1 MCEIDW
7 LLVAEFSKQMLTPV
21 IGVATTIIG
30 IATVVIAR
38 QQKIINR
45 QKLVSDKF
53 DRRIKVYEEVIHFV
67 RALRRGEKVTY
78 DLLLQYEN
86 ATSQAH
92 FLFQPEITIYLE
104 EIYDHSRQL
113 EYWEKISETTSTG
126 RDVDGHS
133 HADVCANSGK
143 ERKWFIAQLDIA
155 KQKFKACGGL
165 DISEE

>member
-7 LLVAEFSKQMLTPV
+7 LMVAEVSKQMLTPV
-21 IGVATTIIG
+21 IGVATTVIG

-45 QKLVSDKF
+45 QKLISDKF
-53 DRRIKVYEEVIHFV
+53 DRRIKVYEEVIHFIRV
-67 RALRRGEKVTY
+67 LRRGEKVTG

-86 ATSQAH
+86 AISQAH
-92 FLFQPEITIYLE
+92 FLFKPEITVYLE
-104 EIYDHSRQL
+104 ELYDHSRQL
-113 EYWEKISETTSTG
+113 EYWTILYETTSKG
-126 RDVDGHS
+126 HDAEGHS
-133 HADVCANSGK
+133 HAEVCTSSTEEK
-143 ERKWFIAQLDIA
+143 KWFIAQLDIA